1 MDGLSRIYLFFA
13 RFVNADAISREQVND
28 KHKGVAELHTEAL
41 RECVD
46 RYKWD
51 VDPGITDYIFGSDM
65 KFLLQCLKASKGK
78 ILFVEVGEGT
88 LNTSTNVWKLPV
100 AVTVVA
106 PFSTTTGS
114 QLSQLKAQD
123 DCMNTLQKIMKGV
136 IDANDEECIFANIDN
151 SIQTQLI
158 SPEAFVSHTGV
169 VTYFNV
175 EICN

>member
-1 MDGLSRIYLFFA
+1 MDQLSKIYLFFA

-28 KHKGVAELHTEAL
+28 KHRGVAELHTEAL

-46 RYKWD
+46 RFEWD
-51 VDPGITDYIFGSDM
+51 VEPGITDYIFGSDL
-65 KFLLQCLKASKGK
+65 KFILQAVKNSKGK

-88 LNTSTNVWKLPV
+88 YNAMTESWKMPV
-100 AVTVVA
+100 AVTVAA

-123 DCMNTLQKIMKGV
+123 ECINILKKIMKGV
-136 IDANDEECIFANIDN
+136 VKSNEEECIFASVDTTM
-151 SIQTQLI
+151 QTQLI
-158 SPEAFVSHTGV
+158 SPEAFVSHAGV
-169 VTYFNV
+169 VGYFNI